1 MTRIVRCMV
10 LALTVLA
17 MAAVPVNGP
26 IGLDWHIGGHLY
38 VLLKDGS
45 VSILDEISRRK
56 LATIPPVFGMAPV
69 EIFSARLNEREYVF
83 VSGFAGRAGSIYQYT
98 AEGKLYAKF
107 DTPEQAAG
115 FDIDPERHLLYI
127 ASPVTSFVYAINI
140 DQKGSVAKRVAYIRE
155 AQAAGP
161 LVFDRGRNRV
171 MLGDTGRGVLY
182 DVDVTTGKYQ
192 EIVSDLQ
199 RPISMAIGGSFRR
212 LFVADS
218 VTGRIHIFRVDNGEF
233 KHAEDIE
240 TGLKGLA
247 AVTFGPEETLIVADG
262 HDNWQ
267 LSLKTKKLSR
277 FPY

>member
-1 MTRIVRCMV
+1 MKRIARGVVIALAGLVMT
-10 LALTVLA
+10 
-17 MAAVPVNGP
+17 AATGNGP

-38 VLLKDGS
+38 VLLRDGS

-56 LATIPPVFGMAPV
+56 LATIPPVFGMSPV

-83 VSGFAGRAGSIYQYT
+83 VSGFSGRSATVWQYT
-98 AEGKLYAKF
+98 AEGKPYAKF
-107 DTPEQAAG
+107 ETPEQAAG

-127 ASPVTSFVYAINI
+127 ASPVTSCVYAINI
-140 DQKGSVAKRVAYIRE
+140 DQKGSSARRVAYIRE

-182 DVDVTTGKYQ
+182 DVDVTTGTYQ
-192 EIVSDLQ
+192 QIVSSLQ
-199 RPISMAIGGSFRR
+199 RPISLAIGGGFRR

-218 VTGRIHIFRVDNGEF
+218 TTGRIHIFRLDNGEF
-233 KHAEDIE
+233 KHSEEIA
-240 TGLKGLA
+240 TGLRGLA
-247 AVTFGPEETLIVADG
+247 AVTFGPNETLIVADG
-262 HDNWQ
+262 HGNWQ
-267 LSLKTKKLSR
+267 LSLTTKKLTP